1 MKTCQKI
8 ALRKN
13 LGIRMRILKQ
23 QLLKVDL
30 PRPFPKYIESKTNE
44 DIQNKIH
51 IYYRKQSYFFQ
62 ITKLFEATII
72 INETTYI
79 K

>member
-1 MKTCQKI
+1 
-8 ALRKN
+8 
-13 LGIRMRILKQ
+13 MRILKQ

-51 IYYRKQSYFFQ
+51 IYF
-62 ITKLFEATII
+62 
-72 INETTYI
+72 
-79 K
+79 